1 MVVFLLSF
9 VLSFLD
15 TISDAAQPFL
25 RSSEAGII
33 LEVNVSPCP
42 KQPCILHK
50 GDTYTVNVT
59 FTSKI
64 DSPGCQAKVFGEM
77 FGVDVPFPLDQPDGC
92 KSGINCPIQ
101 AGHTYSY
108 LTKLPVKSEYPNVSL
123 PGFPNSSPTLY
134 CYEILPLFVQ
144 GILLYKEAFSCTS
157 PHLKSLI
164 CMSQYC
170 LPHHLLLV
178 RIRLQ
183 TQPIVMKNIPFL
195 TTWGAGEKCHSLA
208 VMNHLK

>member
-1 MVVFLLSF
+1 MLALALTLLLTAGSA
-9 VLSFLD
+9 VLAEPLHYVD
-15 TISDAAQPFL
+15 CG
-25 RSSEAGII
+25 SEAGII

-108 LTKLPVKSEYPNVSL
+108 LTKLPVKSEYPNIKLVVMWKLES
-123 PGFPNSSPTLY
+123 NN
-134 CYEILPLFVQ
+134 VQ
-144 GILLYKEAFSCTS
+144 FFCWKIAAQISG
-157 PHLKSLI
+157 
-164 CMSQYC
+164 
-170 LPHHLLLV
+170 
-178 RIRLQ
+178 
-183 TQPIVMKNIPFL
+183 
-195 TTWGAGEKCHSLA
+195 
-208 VMNHLK
+208 